1 MIKKLVMIAALA
13 MLLGSPTS
21 YAAIVS
27 GNSLVQYCEKGDAGF
42 EDGFCYGYMVGVYEK
57 MVDVIICPP
66 NGVTVNQIASIVMKY
81 LKENPEDLHL
91 SAISLVSLALAE
103 AFEGSC

>member
-1 MIKKLVMIAALA
+1 MIKKLVMITALA

-27 GNSLVQYCEKGDAGF
+27 GNSLVQYCEQDDNTF
-42 EDGFCYGYMVGVYEK
+42 SNGFCYGYMVGVYEK
-57 MVDVIICPP
+57 MEDVIICPP
-66 NGVTVNQIASIVMKY
+66 NGVTINQIASIVMKY

-91 SAISLVSLALAE
+91 SARSLASLALAE